1 MSKILLAEDD
11 EAMRHF
17 LTKALIKQGHDVC
30 DFANGED
37 ALNHLKS
44 NIGFDLLL
52 TDIVMP
58 GMDGIEL
65 SNHARDIAPSMK
77 IMYITGLSG
86 MNVGEHTKN
95 SHNEPIKTLSK
106 PFHLNDLIK
115 QVDLILSE
123 D

>member
-17 LTKALIKQGHDVC
+17 LAKALIKHGHDVTDC
-30 DFANGED
+30 ANGQD
-37 ALNHLKS
+37 ALDHMQS
-44 NIGFDLLL
+44 APDFDLLL

-65 SNHARDIAPSMK
+65 SGKASSINPSIK
-77 IMYITGLSG
+77 IMYITGFSG
-86 MNVGEHTKN
+86 MNVGEDNKN
-95 SHNEPIKTLSK
+95 SHTPPIKTLSK

-115 QVDLILSE
+115 QVNLTLTE
-123 D
+123 